1 MHQRRKKQDPR
12 PYHVI
17 TCSGQTSYSLKKNKE
32 RLLQHLEANPVIR
45 VADVAYTT
53 TARRMHHAFR
63 TSYSV
68 RTMKELIESLRSD
81 CASAQPIEISGH
93 HGRSAVVW
101 IFTGQGSLYSGMGKQ
116 LFHTCPRFRESILS
130 FQRICDSQDL
140 PSVINL
146 ISSSEESQ
154 TKQITMVQMQLAIVF
169 LELALAELWRSWG
182 IRPDLVLGHSL
193 GEYSAL
199 CVSGVLSVTDTI
211 YLVSKRSSIL
221 QERCNPGTH
230 AMLVVNSSSEHLK
243 YQINAQRLSS
253 CEVSCR
259 NSPSQTVASGTLKD
273 LEYLKSHLES
283 TGVNARLLQ
292 IPYGF
297 HSAQVEPILGDFEAS
312 ARGIHFALPKIP
324 IVSTLTATVVDSVG
338 HFTSEYL
345 ARQAREP
352 VDFLGALQTC
362 KDSNLVDD
370 HTTWI
375 ELGPNPLCLGM
386 IRSSLGVSSHN
397 LLASISSAEE
407 NWKTTSATLASAY
420 MANLPI
426 DWKAYHQ
433 EHIESLTL
441 LELPTYAFDLKEF
454 WSTNKHNITESGEDK
469 TRANTKSAT
478 QASAVPL
485 TTCLQF
491 VIDESLQ
498 GTNPSATFVSY
509 TSEPNLYQ
517 VIQGHIVNG
526 VALCPA
532 SVFCDMANAAAE
544 YLYTKANSGKAP
556 PSAMSLHGL
565 EITHPI
571 VVHTPDP
578 QQKIEVKAVKADNDW
593 SVNISFSSGAS
604 SAHQHGV
611 CQIRFDVRGSWR
623 KEFSRSIHLVQKRME
638 AVVQA
643 SISGNGHRL
652 LKPVVYKLFSD
663 LVGYGESYQGLEEVF
678 LDTGCRE
685 AVGRIKLRPNKN
697 SGKFAQNPY
706 WTDNIVHLAGFVL
719 NGDVTKAND
728 MAFIATG
735 FESMY
740 LIEDLNVDEQYTS
753 YVCIQDAEKRD
764 NLTGDVYVFKGNT
777 VVAICAGVCF
787 HRMLKRTLAA
797 IMGVAVSP
805 ASAKA
810 SGRESHQPMRNTLPA
825 LGSTKANESATPKT
839 RNAPLESSSPAVTT
853 KKKAKDAADLLLG
866 IVASESGYSPED
878 MQPST
883 KFSDMGVDSLMTIT
897 IISAAKSQLDMEL
910 PASFFIENSTVN
922 NVRQFLKSSEDTDD
936 APVTVDIPEPD
947 TPNSTPDPDD
957 MNSPA
962 DDGHKD
968 ASDATSLDEPST
980 PELKPSAINHA
991 TSDDESS
998 TSELNTSV
1006 VTNAKPPAR
1015 VVLLQGRASSTE
1027 TPVYLATD
1035 GAGSAAA
1042 YIHLP
1047 PLPGGR
1053 RLYAL
1058 ESPYL
1063 QNPTEWHC
1071 SVEEY
1076 CSLFIDSL
1084 QGSQPHGPYIIG
1096 GWSAGAVY
1104 AFEITR
1110 QLSQR
1115 GEEVKC
1121 LFMIDMRVPKP
1132 MPDALEPTQ
1141 ELIEQA
1147 GLVTGIVRSGQILSE
1162 ISENLKQHL
1171 VSTVKALKMY
1181 QPQPMDPALRPG
1193 RSFMVWAR
1201 QGIDEEKI
1209 AQMKGDWAQGEV
1221 TGNVMEDQRT
1231 GLKGW
1236 FFAKRQVFGPNG
1248 WDQMVGD
1255 IECHVM
1261 EADHFNMVTPPRVSC
1276 FPYSLTTC
1284 V

>member
-1 MHQRRKKQDPR
+1 
-12 PYHVI
+12 
-17 TCSGQTSYSLKKNKE
+17 
-32 RLLQHLEANPVIR
+32 
-45 VADVAYTT
+45 
-53 TARRMHHAFR
+53 
-63 TSYSV
+63 
-68 RTMKELIESLRSD
+68 
-81 CASAQPIEISGH
+81 
-93 HGRSAVVW
+93 
-101 IFTGQGSLYSGMGKQ
+101 
-116 LFHTCPRFRESILS
+116 
-130 FQRICDSQDL
+130 
-140 PSVINL
+140 
-146 ISSSEESQ
+146 
-154 TKQITMVQMQLAIVF
+154 MVQMQLAIIF

-182 IRPDLVLGHSL
+182 ICPDLVLGHSL

-221 QERCNPGTH
+221 QERCSPGTH
-230 AMLVVNSSSEHLK
+230 AMLVVKSSAEHLK
-243 YQINAQRLSS
+243 HQINAERLSS

-259 NSPSQTVASGTLKD
+259 NSPSQTVASGTVQD
-273 LEYLKSHLES
+273 LEYLKNHLES
-283 TGVNARLLQ
+283 TGVSTRLLQ
-292 IPYGF
+292 VPHGF

-324 IVSTLTATVVDSVG
+324 IVSTLTATVVDNVG
-338 HFTSEYL
+338 HFTSKYL

-375 ELGPNPLCLGM
+375 EFGPDPLCLGM
-386 IRSSLGVSSHN
+386 IRSSLGVPSQN
-397 LLASISSAEE
+397 LLASISPAED
-407 NWKTTSATLASAY
+407 NWKTTSAALASAY
-420 MANLPI
+420 MARLSI
-426 DWKAYHQ
+426 DWEAYHQ
-433 EHIESLTL
+433 EYLESLTL

-454 WSTNKHNITESGEDK
+454 WSTYKHNMMGPGEDK
-469 TRANTKSAT
+469 TRASTKDAT
-478 QASAVPL
+478 QTTAAPL
-485 TTCLQF
+485 TTCLQY

-517 VIQGHIVNG
+517 IIQGHIING

-556 PSAMSLHGL
+556 PSAMSLHDL

-571 VVHTPDP
+571 VVHAPDR
-578 QQKIEVKAVKADNDW
+578 QQKIEVKAIKADNDW
-593 SVNISFSSGAS
+593 SVNVSFSSGAS
-604 SAHQHGV
+604 STHQHGV
-611 CQIRFDVRGSWR
+611 CQIRFDMRGSWR
-623 KEFSRSIHLVQKRME
+623 KEFSRSIHLVQKRMD

-643 SISGNGHRL
+643 SMSGNGHRF

-663 LVGYGESYQGLEEVF
+663 LVGYGENYQGLEEVF
-678 LDTGCRE
+678 LHTGCRE
-685 AVGRIKLRPNKN
+685 AVGRIKLKPNRN

-706 WTDNIVHLAGFVL
+706 WTDNIVHLAGFIL

-740 LIEDLNVDEQYTS
+740 LIEELNVDEEYTS

-777 VVAICAGVCF
+777 IVAICAGLCF

-797 IMGVAVSP
+797 IMGIAVSP
-805 ASAKA
+805 TSAKV
-810 SGRESHQPMRNTLPA
+810 SGRESQKPMTNTLLA
-825 LGSTKANESATPKT
+825 LDPTKTNDSATLTT
-839 RNAPLESSSPAVTT
+839 RNAPLESSSRAVAV
-853 KKKAKDAADLLLG
+853 KEKAKDTADLLLG

-883 KFSDMGVDSLMTIT
+883 KFSDMGVDSLMSIT
-897 IISAAKSQLDMEL
+897 IISVARSQLEMEL
-910 PASFFIENSTVN
+910 PASFFIDNSTIKD
-922 NVRQFLKSSEDTDD
+922 VRLALNTSRDTDD
-936 APVTVDIPEPD
+936 APIAADIPDPD

-957 MNSPA
+957 ISSPA
-962 DDGHKD
+962 DDGLKD
-968 ASDATSLDEPST
+968 ASDATSFDEPLT
-980 PELKPSAINHA
+980 PELKPSVISHV

-998 TSELNTSV
+998 GSQLNPSV
-1006 VTNAKPPAR
+1006 ATNAKPPAR

-1042 YIHLP
+1042 YIHIP

-1063 QNPTEWHC
+1063 QNPTDWHC
-1071 SVEEY
+1071 SIEEY
-1076 CSLFIDSL
+1076 CSLFVDAL

-1162 ISENLKQHL
+1162 ISENLKEHL

-1181 QPQPMDPALRPG
+1181 EPQPMDPALRPG

-1201 QGIDEEKI
+1201 QGIDEEKL
-1209 AQMKGDWAQGEV
+1209 AQMKVDWEQGEP
-1221 TGNVMEDQRT
+1221 TGNVMEDEKT

-1276 FPYSLTTC
+1276 FLHTLTTW